1 MDEGKTH
8 DMTTVTLAEIALN
21 FPNSIKD
28 LIHYDLDFCCNGKT
42 PFVEACEAINLNA
55 EQIWNEI
62 TEQEAGIGRDSPM
75 HFITWDPGLLINFIT
90 QHHHD
95 EVKKTIPHI
104 LELLDKVCNLH
115 GEDNGFLITVREDFE
130 KLSEQ
135 LLDHFSKEEEILFT
149 TIRKLFNR
157 STESS
162 NLSGAHDDL
171 AEVIATIEQEHE
183 SAGSLI
189 KSIRTLTNNY
199 ETPAFACTTLKMTYV
214 MLNQFDT
221 DLIQRIHIENNILL
235 LKVKG

>member
-1 MDEGKTH
+1 MEAGKTR
-8 DMTTVTLAEIALN
+8 DMNTFTLAEIALN
-21 FPNSIKD
+21 FPHSIKN

-42 PFVEACEAINLNA
+42 PFVKACEAIHLNA
-55 EQIWNEI
+55 DQIWNEI
-62 TEQEAGIGRDSPM
+62 TEQEAGIGRHSPM
-75 HFITWDPGLLINFIT
+75 HFITWDPGLLINFII
-90 QHHHD
+90 QHHD

-104 LELLDKVCNLH
+104 LELLDKVCSVH

-135 LLDHFSKEEEILFT
+135 LLDHFSKEEVILFT

-157 STESS
+157 STENS

-199 ETPAFACTTLKMTYV
+199 ETPAFACPTLKMTYV
-214 MLNQFDT
+214 MLTQFDT
-221 DLIQRIHIENNILL
+221 DLRQRIHIENNILL